1 MPRREAVRP
10 HQLTPLRRAVVFGV
24 VAIVAGCQRRDN
36 PPQPAPKPHYVV
48 GTPWQGAAGAWF
60 YPKEQLDYHASGLAT
75 IETRLPQHV
84 TADGEPYDPQAV
96 AASHQTLQLPSVVRV
111 TDLENGRQIILRV
124 TDRGPPDPG
133 RILGLTPKAGLLLG
147 IQPGTPARVTIDLD
161 VERSRA
167 VGGGARIDLVA
178 APVVGVQEETLGPTG
193 SAGHDALATGQR
205 TSPLMTPPSQDPQ
218 VDQRLPAGV
227 QQGSPN
233 PGALW
238 IDAGRFGRKSY
249 ADQIA
254 ADIGGVVRSEG
265 QGRQIV
271 YLVRLG
277 PFQRTADADAAL
289 DQARHAGVTG
299 AHIIVE

>member
-1 MPRREAVRP
+1 VCPY
-10 HQLTPLRRAVVFGV
+10 QLTPLHKAILFGV
-24 VAIVAGCQRRDN
+24 VAIVAGCQRRDTL
-36 PPQPAPKPHYVV
+36 PQPPPKPHYVV
-48 GTPWQGAAGAWF
+48 GAPWQGATGAWF

-75 IETRLPQHV
+75 VETIHPQHV
-84 TADGEPYDPQAV
+84 TADGEPYNPQAV
-96 AASHQTLQLPSVVRV
+96 TASHQTLQLPSVVRV

-124 TDRGPPDPG
+124 TDRGPSDPG
-133 RILGLTPKAGLLLG
+133 RILGLTPQAGLLLG

-167 VGGGARIDLVA
+167 VGGGPHIDLVA

-193 SAGHDALATGQR
+193 SVGHDALATGQR
-205 TSPLMTPPSQDPQ
+205 TSPAMATPNQDPQ
-218 VDQRLPAGV
+218 ADQRLPVAV

-254 ADIGGVVRSEG
+254 ADIGGIVRSEG
-265 QGRQIV
+265 QGRQIL

-289 DQARHAGVTG
+289 DRARHAGVTG

>member
-10 HQLTPLRRAVVFGV
+10 PRLTLIQKAVLFDV
-24 VAIVAGCQRRDN
+24 VAIVAGCQRKEIL
-36 PPQPAPKPHYVV
+36 PQPAPKAHYVI
-48 GTPWQGAAGAWF
+48 GTSWQGNDGAWF
-60 YPKEQLDYHASGLAT
+60 YPKEQLDYHVTGLAT
-75 IETRLPQHV
+75 VETIHPQHV
-84 TADGEPYDPQAV
+84 TADGELYDPQVV

-124 TDRGPPDPG
+124 TDRGPRDPG
-133 RILGLTPKAGLLLG
+133 RILGLTPQAGLLLG

-167 VGGGARIDLVA
+167 VGGGGHIDLVA
-178 APVVGVQEETLGPTG
+178 APVVGVEEEALGPA
-193 SAGHDALATGQR
+193 SPVGHDAMATER
-205 TSPLMTPPSQDPQ
+205 HTSPTTTLGQDPEAE
-218 VDQRLPAGV
+218 QRLPAGV
-227 QQGSPN
+227 QQGAPN

-238 IDAGRFGRKSY
+238 IDAGRFGRKTY

-254 ADIGGVVRSEG
+254 ADIGGMVRSEG

-277 PFQRTADADAAL
+277 QFQRTTDADAAL